1 MKMKRFLS
9 AILVL
14 TLIFSMCSAAFA
26 EEITPRANPYINS
39 KSGSIACAGSG
50 KININFRVNASDVM
64 TTLGASKIELYKADG
79 TWLKTFYSSAFANM
93 LGANTYTYAS
103 SVSYNGVSGESYY
116 AVITFYASCDRGSST
131 ATYTTN
137 TTKAI

>member
-1 MKMKRFLS
+1 MKIKRLFS

-14 TLIFSMCSAAFA
+14 TLVFSMCSAAFA

-39 KSGSIACAGSG
+39 KYGSIARAGSG
-50 KININFRVNASDVM
+50 TININFLVNASDVM

-79 TWLKTFYSSAFANM
+79 TWLKTFYSSAYANM
-93 LGANTYTYAS
+93 LGSNTFSYGS

-131 ATYTTN
+131 STYTTS
-137 TTKAI
+137 TQTA

>member
-39 KSGSIACAGSG
+39 KSGSIARAGSG
-50 KININFRVNASDVM
+50 RININFLVNASDVM

-93 LGANTYTYAS
+93 LGSNTFTYGS

-131 ATYTTN
+131 STYTT
-137 TTKAI
+137 TTQKA

>member
-1 MKMKRFLS
+1 MKIKRLFS

-26 EEITPRANPYINS
+26 EEITPRANPYIGR
-39 KSGSIACAGSG
+39 KTGSISSAGSG
-50 KININFRVNASDVM
+50 KININFSVDSADIM

-79 TWLKTFYSSAFANM
+79 TYLKTFYSSAYPNM
-93 LGANTYTYAS
+93 LGSNTYTYGS

-116 AVITFYASCDRGSST
+116 AVITYYASCSKGSST
-131 ATYTTN
+131 STLTTL
-137 TTKAI
+137 TVKAF